1 MPKKTAKESFENKL
15 KRLEKISYLL
25 ENEETGLE
33 ESMSL
38 YEEGIE
44 LSKVCIDTL
53 KNAELKITELK
64 KKLDKVSSKGDELF
78 DESENG
84 EL

>member
-33 ESMSL
+33 ES
-38 YEEGIE
+38 
-44 LSKVCIDTL
+44 
-53 KNAELKITELK
+53 
-64 KKLDKVSSKGDELF
+64 
-78 DESENG
+78 
-84 EL
+84 